1 MAAASGQRIRNQDVP
16 CLRARCSCVERNEYA
31 TVGKVLD
38 LLEHP
43 RPALPSHLLPGERRE
58 FELLSIAILT
68 QIHRRSPQSHTGPYV
83 DFIDVQ

>member
-1 MAAASGQRIRNQDVP
+1 MP

-43 RPALPSHLLPGERRE
+43 AQHYQAICFRGERRE